1 MSEASNTNRVFPNF
15 RRPGVLVSPICNRC
29 SDNPLHS
36 LSAPNTS
43 NAGASEADLS
53 ETRAGHDDY
62 P

>member
-1 MSEASNTNRVFPNF
+1 ENVAPPFDDLSTVWNCS
-15 RRPGVLVSPICNRC
+15 C